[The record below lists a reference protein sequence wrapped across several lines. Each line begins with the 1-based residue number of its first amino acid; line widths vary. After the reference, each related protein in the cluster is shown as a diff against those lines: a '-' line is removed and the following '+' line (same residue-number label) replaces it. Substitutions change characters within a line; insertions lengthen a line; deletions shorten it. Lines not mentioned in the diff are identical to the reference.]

1 MHEIGG
7 NVGAARLG
15 DGRATRYLK
24 HTWHYRQVNP

>member
-15 DGRATRYLK
+15 DGRRLAASNTHGITDK
-24 HTWHYRQVNP
+24 